1 MKSLSPFSLPL
12 ILLPS
17 HSLIFS
23 IYLSLPV
30 SLVLCASYFVALV
43 AVLTLATQPSPSC
56 SKMLKISLRA
66 FSIANGVNRIR
77 YGGFPFAPLHPAAI
91 RHPPSLNP
99 LLLSFLLSL
108 LAGPGQF
115 PVQSALCM
123 LSVSVSSPFIRSLLA
138 NLILYLPLFR
148 SPSLSLLVLL
158 HLHTA

>member
-1 MKSLSPFSLPL
+1 MKSLSPFSLPFPL
-12 ILLPS
+12 FL
-17 HSLIFS
+17 SLIFS
-23 IYLSLPV
+23 IYLSFPV

-77 YGGFPFAPLHPAAI
+77 YGRFPFCPSPPS

-148 SPSLSLLVLL
+148 TLSLSLLVLL
-158 HLHTA
+158 YLHTA

>member
-23 IYLSLPV
+23 IYLSPCLSCSLRLLFCCSCCCFDFSDATFTQLHQNVENFIAGIFNCKWRQPHSLRGV
-30 SLVLCASYFVALV
+30 SLC
-43 AVLTLATQPSPSC
+43 PSP
-56 SKMLKISLRA
+56 
-66 FSIANGVNRIR
+66 
-77 YGGFPFAPLHPAAI
+77 PI

-99 LLLSFLLSL
+99 ILLSFLLSL

-148 SPSLSLLVLL
+148 SLSLSLLVLL